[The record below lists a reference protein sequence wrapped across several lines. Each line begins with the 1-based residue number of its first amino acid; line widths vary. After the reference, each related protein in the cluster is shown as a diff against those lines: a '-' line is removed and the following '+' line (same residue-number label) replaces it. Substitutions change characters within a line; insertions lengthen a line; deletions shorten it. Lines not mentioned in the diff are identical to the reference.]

1 MQTLLDNELGNCL
14 ASWRSRLWTSMGRTK
29 QCKPCFRRCVYC
41 GTMPNKCP
49 HKFDLENDPA
59 HRTFLFGLVSS
70 VKLHWQDLWFRHRQC
85 AISCTL
91 PGKYEK
97 PASDSPR
104 IWSILAGPM
113 ARLWWAFI
121 LSRFYNRIS
130 SEMSWFRQIVCMG
143 LVYLGLELFHV
154 KPILSYCSCSP

>member
-1 MQTLLDNELGNCL
+1 MNLATAWHPEDPGYGQAWATPSSVNLVFTDVYTVEL
-14 ASWRSRLWTSMGRTK
+14 
-29 QCKPCFRRCVYC
+29 
-41 GTMPNKCP
+41 MPNKCH

-113 ARLWWAFI
+113 NRL
-121 LSRFYNRIS
+121 
-130 SEMSWFRQIVCMG
+130 
-143 LVYLGLELFHV
+143 
-154 KPILSYCSCSP
+154 